1 MEYGLQ
7 MYSVRDFTEKDL
19 LGTLKKV
26 AEIGYKYIEFAGFF
40 GNSAEDVKAA
50 LDANGLVCSGTH
62 TGLGELDA
70 DFAAAVKYHHTIG
83 NKNFIIPWA
92 DTSTKEKLDAL
103 IDGINKYQPMLAA
116 EGITLA
122 FHNHSGEFLPNKDG
136 QIPHE
141 EMQKRTKIDFEI
153 DTCWANVGGENPS
166 KYVLKYTGRAPVVHL
181 KDFAGSKS
189 ENMYELIGIDKK
201 VEHTNTFEFRP
212 VGFGNQNIP
221 DILAASEKA
230 GAGWV
235 VVEQD
240 QPSMGK
246 TPLECAKM
254 SRDYLKLLGW

>member
-1 MEYGLQ
+1 MLESAQNKLYDPRLEHDACGIGAVVSLRGIKTHQTVDNALKIVEKLEHRAGKDAAGETGDGVGLMIQ
-7 MYSVRDFTEKDL
+7 IPHKLM
-19 LGTLKKV
+19 
-26 AEIGYKYIEFAGFF
+26 
-40 GNSAEDVKAA
+40 VKAA
-50 LDANGLVCSGTH
+50 
-62 TGLGELDA
+62 
-70 DFAAAVKYHHTIG
+70 
-83 NKNFIIPWA
+83 
-92 DTSTKEKLDAL
+92 
-103 IDGINKYQPMLAA
+103 AA

>member
-1 MEYGLQ
+1 MVASLAVYKR
-7 MYSVRDFTEKDL
+7 SVKKLPGSGAGRQKKSLFFKETKSWNTDFRCTASATSPRRICSGRL
-19 LGTLKKV
+19 SV

-122 FHNHSGEFLPNKDG
+122 FHNHSGEFLPNQDG

-153 DTCWANVGGENPS
+153 DTCWA
-166 KYVLKYTGRAPVVHL
+166 YVAGRDPVETITALKDRVHMIHL
-181 KDFAGSKS
+181 KD
-189 ENMYELIGIDKK
+189 IKK
-201 VEHTNTFEFRP
+201 TAEGKHEGRAL
-212 VGFGNQNIP
+212 GEGE
-221 DILAASEKA
+221 A
-230 GAGWV
+230 
-235 VVEQD
+235 
-240 QPSMGK
+240 PS
-246 TPLECAKM
+246 PLSTRARRN
-254 SRDYLKLLGW
+254 SA